1 MTTVKFNRPTLR
13 TSNALLSSSPFAS
26 LFDEFV
32 NPLSYQGSIST
43 VPSVNISETNENYV
57 LEFTAPG
64 FTKEQI
70 TIEVEHDVLI
80 VSGEYNK
87 EESKNDKNYSRKEFT
102 LASFKRSFTLP
113 ESVNKDAIKAK
124 YENGLLQIGIP
135 KQLEKPLNTI
145 KQISID

>member
-32 NPLSYQGSIST
+32 NPLYYQGSIST

>member
-43 VPSVNISETNENYV
+43 VPSVNISETNENYG
-57 LEFTAPG
+57 LEFSAPG

-70 TIEVEHDVLI
+70 TIGVENDMLI
-80 VSGEYNK
+80 VSGELNNEENK
-87 EESKNDKNYSRKEFT
+87 EEKNYSRREFSI
-102 LASFKRSFTLP
+102 ASFKRTYSLP
-113 ESVNKDAIKAK
+113 ESVNKDGISAK
-124 YENGLLQIGIP
+124 YENGLLHITIP
-135 KQLEKPLNTI
+135 KQIEKPLNTI